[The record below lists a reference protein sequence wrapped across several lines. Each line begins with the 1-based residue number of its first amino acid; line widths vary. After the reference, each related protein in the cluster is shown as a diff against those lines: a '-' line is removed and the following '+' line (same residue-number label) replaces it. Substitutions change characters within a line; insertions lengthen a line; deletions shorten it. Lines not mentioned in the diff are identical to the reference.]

1 MKTHLAITHPSLKPN
16 SSLLPTSKLNL
27 ASPQLSYSTIATFQM
42 VRPLALASTIA
53 FLFFFLLTSCS
64 KNSTN
69 SLQSTSNNNPVSFTT
84 MAGAPTAITAMTIYN
99 SNLVVAGSKLQ
110 STSSNTNISNNSS
123 PSQLQQYNGSTWS
136 TLVSASTD
144 SAFTSL
150 CPYNNNLYATGN
162 NFDMLASNQLT
173 TLNDSVLLSGTKL
186 PAQLSHLVA
195 LNGFMYAV
203 YSTKALTQNKIQYG
217 VAKFNGTQW
226 SNLGLAITPLSDSAS
241 INSLCV
247 CNGVIYAGSN
257 YLYYYNGTSWEAVN
271 GITGTINSLA
281 VYNGSLYIAGTGG
294 SFSTTSNIAIW
305 DGNNL
310 LYLSNPIVTG
320 TINSAQYIISANGY
334 LYCLYA
340 GVGTNTKPQIA
351 ISRWNGSTSS
361 PSYLSTSTTYTSI
374 CGAAYSNQLIIS
386 LKNFNGSY
394 QTVLVN

>member
-1 MKTHLAITHPSLKPN
+1 MKSPFVKSKPST
-16 SSLLPTSKLNL
+16 LPTSKLNHAL
-27 ASPQLSYSTIATFQM
+27 PQLAHSINAPFRM
-42 VRPLALASTIA
+42 IRPLALASSIA
-53 FLFFFLLTSCS
+53 FLFLLLLISCS

-69 SLQSTSNNNPVSFTT
+69 SLQSTSNNNPVSFTAI
-84 MAGAPTAITAMTIYN
+84 AGAPTAITAMTIYN
-99 SNLVVAGSKLQ
+99 SNLVVAGSNLKDAAGN
-110 STSSNTNISNNSS
+110 SNNSNNSS
-123 PSQLQQYNGSTWS
+123 PSQLQQYNGTTWT
-136 TLVSASTD
+136 TLISASTD

-173 TLNDSVLLSGTKL
+173 ILNDSVLLSATKL

-203 YSTKALTQNKIQYG
+203 YSTKALNPVKVQYG
-217 VAKFNGTQW
+217 VAKFDGTQW
-226 SNLGLAITPLSDSAS
+226 SNLGLAITPLSDSVS

-257 YLYYYNGTSWEAVN
+257 YLYYYNGTSWETVN
-271 GITGTINSLA
+271 GISGTINSLA

-294 SFSTTSNIAIW
+294 SFSATSNIAIW

-310 LYLSNPIVTG
+310 LYLSNPLVTG
-320 TINSAQYIISANGY
+320 TITSAQYIISANGY
-334 LYCLYA
+334 LYCFYA
-340 GVGTNTKPQIA
+340 GLGTNTKPQIA

-374 CGAAYSNQLIIS
+374 CGAVYKSQLILSI
-386 LKNFNGSY
+386 KNLNGPY
-394 QTVLVN
+394 QTLLAN